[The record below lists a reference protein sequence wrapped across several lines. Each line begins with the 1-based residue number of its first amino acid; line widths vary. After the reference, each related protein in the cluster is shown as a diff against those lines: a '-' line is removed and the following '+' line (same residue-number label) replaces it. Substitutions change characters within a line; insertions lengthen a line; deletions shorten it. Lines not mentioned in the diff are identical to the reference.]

1 MLEVVEEG
9 AMVGVMAGAM
19 DNDNHNHMAVE
30 DIEEALKKLLALL
43 KAKKRVGWSNKCL
56 KICD

>member
-9 AMVGVMAGAM
+9 AMVGAMAGAT

-43 KAKKRVGWSNKCL
+43 KAKKRVG
-56 KICD
+56 